1 LQVSRPKTIAILQ
14 SNYVPWKGY
23 FDIMAAADE
32 FLIFDEVQFTKND
45 WRNRNQIVLNGRKH
59 WLTIPVKT
67 SGAFG
72 ERIDQIESARPDWPR
87 AHWDTLRQA
96 YGAAPFHA
104 EMAPFFEALYRDA
117 ASLRRLTEINELF
130 LRRLATLLDLPTA
143 ILRADIV
150 PRGAADPTGR
160 LVEICRAR
168 GATDYISGPVARA
181 YLKPDRLSDAGV
193 RLHYAN
199 YQGYPEYKQSMT
211 PFDHGVS
218 ILDTLFRCGPAARA
232 QLKSLRERRSFL
244 DPG

>member
-1 LQVSRPKTIAILQ
+1 VSKTIAILQ
-14 SNYVPWKGY
+14 SNYIPWKGY

-67 SGAFG
+67 SGTFG
-72 ERIDQIESARPDWPR
+72 ERIDQIEIARPDWPR

-96 YGAAPFHA
+96 YQAAPFHA

-117 ASLRRLTEINELF
+117 AALRRLTQINELF
-130 LRRLATLLDLPTA
+130 LRRVVALLDLPTA

-150 PRGAADPTGR
+150 PRQTADPTGR
-160 LVEICRAR
+160 LAEICRAR
-168 GATDYISGPVARA
+168 GATDYISGPAARA
-181 YLKPDRLSDAGV
+181 YLKPDLLRTAGV

-199 YQGYPEYKQSMT
+199 YQGYPEYPQSMT

-218 ILDTLFRCGPAARA
+218 IVDTLFQCGRGTRD
-232 QLKSLRERRSFL
+232 QLKSLRTRWSFF